1 MNTSLIKLQSNDI
14 DESSNQLDEVLYF
27 NPKSEERLIKAL
39 SNNRKFEFLM
49 FNLWRTRAVLFNILQ
64 DNYDKES
71 KSYLNNVEEKFGNQ
85 FHAINNLIGILL
97 EGTDWNQS
105 LFVNNEPT
113 EEF

>member
-1 MNTSLIKLQSNDI
+1 MNTSLIKNPTQQSN
-14 DESSNQLDEVLYF
+14 EQVNQLDEVLYF

-85 FHAINNLIGILL
+85 FHAINDLIGVLL
-97 EGTDWNQS
+97 EGTDFHPSIFPQ
-105 LFVNNEPT
+105 EPT
-113 EEF
+113 ERF